1 MKTNRFQKRSSGFTL
16 VELMIVVAILG
27 ILLAVAFPNYL
38 KSRTQAR
45 KQSCIS
51 NLSQIESAKQ
61 MWGMENGKK
70 EGDVPRTTDL
80 IGDSSYI
87 KRMPECGGGGTY
99 DFKAIGITATCTES
113 GHVLDEE

>member
-45 KQSCIS
+45 KQTCIE

-61 MWGMENGKK
+61 VWGVENGKK
-70 EGDVPRTTDL
+70 NGDVPEKADL
-80 IGDSSYI
+80 IGDNSYI

-99 DFKAIGITATCTES
+99 DFKAIGTTATCTES
-113 GHVLDEE
+113 GHVLED